1 MPRRSESYDKMIAD
15 KMRDPEFARGVVLH
29 SLEFGDSVEEAIRLA
44 ITSMGIKEF
53 SDKSE
58 IPLQSVSGFVRGR
71 RKFGHKTLSKCLAVF
86 GLKFTVTR
94 DEVA

>member
-1 MPRRSESYDKMIAD
+1 MPRRSESYDKMIAE

-53 SDKSE
+53 ADKSE
-58 IPLQSVSGFVRGR
+58 IPLQSVSGFVCGR

-94 DEVA
+94 DEAA